1 MGFQNT
7 ENPINWLIDRIKE
20 DQEIKAKTKLE
31 WEQIFIEARL
41 MQIELMQKV
50 IENTLYVYKE
60 LKKR

>member
-1 MGFQNT
+1 MGFQYT

-41 MQIELMQKV
+41 MHVELMQKV